1 MLVWFGSL
9 LKAGKPVVA
18 YRTIS
23 EYSHPGPCHPRS
35 KVRPE
40 GLSYCLSLDLNML
53 TPKWD
58 TMTVQ
63 LHHLPLGMPCF
74 SPALLPG
81 LSCSGMYIAGNITLS
96 LIWVCLVLAL
106 LSYLVLAAVV
116 CVSQALNTQPDLGLP
131 CFSPALLSGFNCS
144 GMYITGTVT
153 LSLIWVCLVLALLS
167 YLVLAAVAC
176 VSQAT

>member
-1 MLVWFGSL
+1 MQTHERFKRTLFVRTKHNMRILWPRGLFSGQMLVWFGSL

-58 TMTVQ
+58 TMTVH
-63 LHHLPLGMPCF
+63 LHHLPLGLPCF

-106 LSYLVLAAVV
+106 LSYL
-116 CVSQALNTQPDLGLP
+116 S
-131 CFSPALLSGFNCS
+131 
-144 GMYITGTVT
+144 
-153 LSLIWVCLVLALLS
+153 
-167 YLVLAAVAC
+167 LAAVAC
-176 VSQAT
+176 V